1 MKEKLQRYPKVPRM
15 GGCGLHTALCWGL
28 LRFPQPT
35 GHWPWSPV
43 VQHSPAGLRF
53 VNEPVSPVLR

>member
-15 GGCGLHTALCWGL
+15 GGCHLHTALCWGL

-35 GHWPWSPV
+35 G
-43 VQHSPAGLRF
+43 QLAM
-53 VNEPVSPVLR
+53 VSCSSAQACRAAVC